1 MLLRVLQPRRATLSP
16 MRGLQEQLKRWWMA
30 MTNEEQRDIV
40 IRGATVAVC
49 AVAATVTLPLIG
61 ELQME
66 KRAEADFHA
75 EAVRL
80 ASIEDGGVT
89 VRADPMTPSLLDT
102 PWIRTVEYTLKRD
115 TGASMSRYAMRDRDG
130 AALSSLVSFRPEHI
144 KRAEKINDEAQCLS
158 QAIYYEAGTESL
170 GGKMAVAEVIANRVR
185 DHRYPDSVCDVVF
198 QGATRTTG
206 CQFTFT
212 CDGAMTREPRGR
224 NWDTAQ
230 KVAAHVLMNLNEERT
245 GGATHYHATYVDP
258 IWSAGLIKTD
268 KIGLHIFY
276 RFPRGA
282 EWAQVRQN
290 YNRKRERVITAA
302 AEADVNAAA
311 TSVIKTTDDA
321 KVEKVAMNAPA
332 PTLSPAS
339 VTTSTRT
346 ITNGA
351 PKFNT
356 MRKSS
361 EVSDYT
367 AAQVTQAA
375 VRSSASAAGAMN

>member
-1 MLLRVLQPRRATLSP
+1 MLRVLQPRRATLSP

-40 IRGATVAVC
+40 IRGATIAVC

-115 TGASMSRYAMRDRDG
+115 TDSSMSRYAMRDRDG

-144 KRAEKINDEAQCLS
+144 KRAEKINAEAQCLS

-212 CDGAMTREPRGR
+212 CDGALTRAPRGR

-356 MRKSS
+356 VRKSS
-361 EVSDYT
+361 DVSAYT

-375 VRSSASAAGAMN
+375 VKSSASAAGAMN

>member
-1 MLLRVLQPRRATLSP
+1 MLRVLQPRRATLSP

-212 CDGAMTREPRGR
+212 CDGSMVREARGR
-224 NWDTAQ
+224 SWRRSQLVAQ
-230 KVAAHVLMNLNEERT
+230 HAYMGFGRDVTRR
-245 GGATHYHATYVDP
+245 ATHYHTVAVDP
-258 IWSAGLIKTD
+258 YWNSNLVRTRR
-268 KIGLHIFY
+268 IGTHIFY
-276 RFPRGA
+276 RFATR
-282 EWAQVRQN
+282 
-290 YNRKRERVITAA
+290 RER
-302 AEADVNAAA
+302 
-311 TSVIKTTDDA
+311 
-321 KVEKVAMNAPA
+321 
-332 PTLSPAS
+332 
-339 VTTSTRT
+339 
-346 ITNGA
+346 
-351 PKFNT
+351 
-356 MRKSS
+356 
-361 EVSDYT
+361 
-367 AAQVTQAA
+367 
-375 VRSSASAAGAMN
+375 AAGIVRERDA